1 MAALR
6 WLLETSS
13 GLALELVT
21 ALWRS
26 WVNWAQLRDALG
38 FLRPAMDRVA
48 ASDGGWQDV
57 VSAEIWAEAHFM
69 EGAIAFRLGN
79 YSAVEAPLRRSIELY
94 ASTTEP
100 FAFRGAVME
109 LSGFL
114 MTQKRN
120 DEIQPL
126 LALLSID
133 LTGETEGFQV
143 EMQAIHQYFLGGLT
157 KAARRL
163 DQAFNIFMR
172 EDDLDRA
179 INSRRNLAVIQQ
191 DRGQLRAAAMA
202 LSEALAL
209 GEVNQAP
216 GYLIELMS
224 MAGFLAKD
232 HFPREQVLLTEM
244 ATRLARERN
253 MTPSPLDDR
262 ETCEAY
268 ETGSASLSPE
278 ERERI
283 AGEMAGLHLG
293 SAIVRT
299 QAILAGLATN
309 LPIQAGSESDSASD
323 PSPASAVRLTP
334 REIEILGFVVQG
346 RSNREIGAVLFIS
359 PRTVGTHVA
368 HILAKLDVGSRTEAA
383 TWAVQHGIS
392 GW

>member
-1 MAALR
+1 
-6 WLLETSS
+6 
-13 GLALELVT
+13 
-21 ALWRS
+21 
-26 WVNWAQLRDALG
+26 
-38 FLRPAMDRVA
+38 
-48 ASDGGWQDV
+48 
-57 VSAEIWAEAHFM
+57 
-69 EGAIAFRLGN
+69 
-79 YSAVEAPLRRSIELY
+79 
-94 ASTTEP
+94 
-100 FAFRGAVME
+100 ME

-120 DEIQPL
+120 DEIPPL
-126 LALLSID
+126 LALLSTD
-133 LTGETEGFQV
+133 LSGETEGFQV
-143 EMQAIHQYFLGGLT
+143 EMQAIHQYFLGDLAG
-157 KAARRL
+157 AARQL
-163 DQAFNIFMR
+163 DQAFSIFMR
-172 EDDLDRA
+172 EDNLDRA

-209 GEVNQAP
+209 GEANQAP

-224 MAGFLAKD
+224 MAGFLARD

-262 ETCEAY
+262 ETREAY
-268 ETGSASLSPE
+268 ETGAASLSSD

-283 AGEMAGLHLG
+283 TGEVASLHLG

-299 QAILAGLATN
+299 QAILARLATD
-309 LPIQAGSESDSASD
+309 LPIRTGPESESESAPD
-323 PSPASAVRLTP
+323 PSPASAVGLTP
-334 REIEILGFVVQG
+334 REIEILGLVVQG
-346 RSNREIGAVLFIS
+346 RSNPEIGAVLFIS